1 MAYTSGNSSFNLD
14 LSEIVEEAFERV
26 GSELRT
32 GYDMRTARR
41 SLNLLF
47 ADWANRGVN
56 MWTFE
61 QDVITL
67 TQGQPTYALP
77 DDTADIL
84 EHVIRTQANNP
95 SNQADLTITRISVS
109 TYATLPNKLTQG
121 RPIQVWIQR
130 LTGQSSV
137 LTGTLAAD
145 ISATATSIPITSLAG
160 VPNAGF
166 IQIGSELI
174 GFNEFSVA
182 DGATPAYLL
191 NCTRGQSGTT
201 AVQHLTA
208 TSTAISLVQ
217 KQSIT
222 VWPTPDGSQ
231 TYQFVY
237 WRMRR
242 VQDAGNGVNVMDVPF
257 RFVNCLTAG
266 LAYYLALKVPGGLD
280 RIQILKAQYDEA
292 WTTAADED
300 QERAAIRLVPR
311 QMFIGGST

>member
-1 MAYTSGNSSFNLD
+1 MATTSGNSSFNLD
-14 LSEIVEEAFERV
+14 LAELVEEAFERV

-84 EHVIRTQANNP
+84 EHVIRTQANSP

-130 LTGQSSV
+130 LTGQASV
-137 LTGTLAAD
+137 LAGNVSTTT
-145 ISATATSIPITSLAG
+145 SATATSIPITSLVG

-166 IQIGSELI
+166 VRIGTELI
-174 GFNEFSVA
+174 GYNEYSVA

-191 NCTRGQSGTT
+191 NCVRGQDGTT
-201 AVQHLTA
+201 AA
-208 TSTAISLVQ
+208 THNTGAAISLVQ

-242 VQDAGNGVNVMDVPF
+242 VQDAGSGVNVMDVPF

-266 LAYYLALKVPGGLD
+266 LAYYLALKVPGGME
-280 RIQILKAQYDEA
+280 RIQILKQQYDEA

-311 QMFIGGST
+311 QMFIGSST

>member
-1 MAYTSGNSSFNLD
+1 MATTSGLSSFNLD
-14 LSEIVEEAFERV
+14 LTELVEEAFERV

-32 GYDMRTARR
+32 GYDMKTARR

-84 EHVIRTQANNP
+84 EHVIRTSSNNAT
-95 SNQADLTITRISVS
+95 NQSDLTITRISVS

-137 LTGTLAAD
+137 LTGSLSTS
-145 ISATATSIPITSLAG
+145 IGATDTSIPITSLVG

-166 IQIGSELI
+166 IKIGTELI
-174 GFNEFSVA
+174 GYNEFSVA
-182 DGATPAYLL
+182 SGSTPAYLL
-191 NCTRGQSGTT
+191 NCTRGQDGTT
-201 AVQHLTA
+201 AAAHA
-208 TSTAISLVQ
+208 TGAAINLVQ

-222 VWPTPDGSQ
+222 VWPTPDGST

-242 VQDAGNGVNVMDVPF
+242 VQDAGSGVNVMDVPF
-257 RFVNCLTAG
+257 RFVNCWTAG
-266 LAYYLALKVPGGLD
+266 LAYYLALKVPGGMD

-311 QMFIGGST
+311 QMFIGSST

>member
-1 MAYTSGNSSFNLD
+1 MAYTSGNASFNLD

-26 GSELRT
+26 GSEMRT
-32 GYDMRTARR
+32 GYDLRTARR
-41 SLNLLF
+41 SVNLLF

-84 EHVIRTQANNP
+84 EHVIRTQANSP

-109 TYATLPNKLTQG
+109 TYATIPNKLTQG

-137 LTGTLAAD
+137 LTGTLFST
-145 ISATATSIPITSLAG
+145 ITATATSIPITSLVS

-174 GFNEFSVA
+174 GYNEYSVA

-191 NCTRGQSGTT
+191 NCTRGQDGTT
-201 AVQHLTA
+201 AAAHTA
-208 TSTAISLVQ
+208 SAPIVLVQ

-242 VQDAGNGVNVMDVPF
+242 VQDAGGGVNVMDVPF

-266 LAYYLALKVPGGLD
+266 LAYYLALKVPGGMERL
-280 RIQILKAQYDEA
+280 QVLKAQYDEA
-292 WTTAADED
+292 WMTAADED

-311 QMFIGGST
+311 QMFI